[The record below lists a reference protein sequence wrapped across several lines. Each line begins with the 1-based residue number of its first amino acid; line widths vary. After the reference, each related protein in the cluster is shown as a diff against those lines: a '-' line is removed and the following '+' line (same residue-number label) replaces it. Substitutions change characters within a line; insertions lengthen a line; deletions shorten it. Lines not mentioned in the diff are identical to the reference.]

1 MSIFICIP
9 RTTSMGN
16 AARHDVQFY
25 DKRRELPVTDLE
37 SGIRLN
43 VNGVDYQH
51 RAGATETLT
60 QFLRNALG
68 LTGTKLGCGEG
79 ECGACTVLVDDRPVN
94 SCLMLAF
101 QAAGKRITTIE
112 GLVKADGS
120 LSPVQQA
127 FLDHGA
133 VQCGY
138 CTPGMILASEGLL
151 RRNPNPDDA
160 EIRQALAGN
169 ICRCTGFLNIINAV
183 KSLASPE
190 LDAATE

>member
-1 MSIFICIP
+1 
-9 RTTSMGN
+9 MGN
-16 AARHDVQFY
+16 VARHDVQFY
-25 DKRRELPVTDLE
+25 DNTQDLPVTVLD

-51 RAGATETLT
+51 RAEATETLT
-60 QFLRNALG
+60 RFLRNALG

-101 QAAGKRITTIE
+101 QAAGKRVTTIE
-112 GLVKADGS
+112 GLLKADGS
-120 LSPVQQA
+120 LSPLQQA

-151 RRNPNPDDA
+151 RRNPNPGDA

-169 ICRCTGFLNIINAV
+169 ICRCTGFLNIIKAV

-190 LDAATE
+190 LGAATG